1 MKGELR
7 SLAMPSVPPP
17 ELPSFLADDLPVDR
31 KAYQLESGP
40 DRGKV
45 IHFIDH
51 GNPDGQ
57 PVILQHGNPTWCYLW
72 RKVIARLDPER
83 FRCLA
88 PDLLGFGLSG
98 TLRRVS
104 DHTLERH
111 LQAMREWT
119 EGLELTEGAILVG
132 QDWGGPL
139 AVGMGMALDEVGGI
153 VLANTSVLVPKRP
166 LETSFHKFSRLPL
179 VSDIVF
185 RLGGFPQNILGRVQ
199 GDPESISGRV
209 ARAFRWPL
217 PLGRRSGPLGMAR
230 MVPSSPDHPSAP
242 RLREI
247 GAWIRDFDGPLALVW
262 GERDPILGRVL
273 EKHVRAFPQATVTR
287 TQAGHFLQEE
297 VPDELA
303 GAIEDVAAK
312 GT

>member
-1 MKGELR
+1 M
-7 SLAMPSVPPP
+7 SSIPPLD
-17 ELPSFLADDLPVDR
+17 LPSFLAEDLPWDR
-31 KAYQLESGP
+31 RTYQLESGP
-40 DRGKV
+40 DRGKI
-45 IHFIDH
+45 IHYIDH
-51 GNPDGQ
+51 GNPDAQ
-57 PVILQHGNPTWCYLW
+57 PVILMHGNPTWCFLW

-98 TLRRVS
+98 TLDRVS

-111 LQAMREWT
+111 LQAMRGWAEA
-119 EGLELTEGAILVG
+119 LRLTKGAIVVG
-132 QDWGGPL
+132 QDWGGPI
-139 AVGMGMALDEVGGI
+139 AVYMGMALPEVSGI
-153 VLANTSVLVPKRP
+153 VLANTSILVPKRP
-166 LETSFHKFSRLPL
+166 LGTWFHKFSRMPL

-209 ARAFRWPL
+209 ARAYRWPL

-230 MVPSSPDHPSAP
+230 MVPSSPDHPSVPA
-242 RLREI
+242 LRETEVWTR
-247 GAWIRDFDGPLALVW
+247 AFEGPMALVW

-273 EKHVRAFPQATVTR
+273 EKHVKTFPRATVTR

-303 GAIEDVAAK
+303 GAIEDVAAR